1 MIGFNKP
8 YITGKE
14 FEYIQEAI
22 KIEKL
27 SGNGYFTKRCHEFF
41 EKRYRFKKCLLT
53 HSATAALEMAALLI
67 DIKPGD
73 EVIIP
78 SYTFVST
85 ANAFL
90 LRGAKIVFADSN
102 EKNPNI
108 DVEHVRRLI
117 TKKTK
122 AIVVVHYAG
131 VACDMDPIMEM
142 ANANNIF
149 VIEDAAQ
156 AIESFYKGRPLG
168 GIGHLAAFSFHETK
182 NIISG
187 EGGMLVV
194 NDDRFLERSEIMWEK
209 GTNRAAF
216 SRGEV
221 RKYEWVDI
229 GSSFLPSEITAAFLL
244 AQLEK
249 IDFIQESRLGI
260 WNRYYQECVKLGSQ
274 IALPFID
281 DYATNNAH
289 IFYVL
294 AKSLEHR
301 DSIIQYLQA
310 NGIQAIFHY
319 LSLHRSP
326 MFFRTSEERPRLT
339 NADHFAE
346 CLIRLPLYINLSFH
360 AIETITLKLQAAVSI
375 NETRLI
381 S

>member
-14 FEYIQEAI
+14 FEYIKEAI

-41 EKRYRFKKCLLT
+41 EKRYGFKKALLT

-73 EVIIP
+73 EVIMP

-102 EKNPNI
+102 EWNPNI
-108 DVEHVRRLI
+108 AVNHVRQLI
-117 TKKTK
+117 TEKTK

-142 ANANNIF
+142 AKANNVF

-168 GIGHLAAFSFHETK
+168 GIGHLSAFSFHETK

-187 EGGMLVV
+187 EGGMLVI
-194 NDDRFLERSEIMWEK
+194 NDDRFLERSEIIWEK

-216 SRGEV
+216 SRREV

-244 AQLEK
+244 AQVEK
-249 IDFIQESRLGI
+249 IEFIQASRLRI
-260 WNRYYQECVKLGSQ
+260 WNQYYQACKNLETQ
-274 IALPFID
+274 ISLPFVD
-281 DYATNNAH
+281 EYASNNAH
-289 IFYVL
+289 IFYVV
-294 AKSLEHR
+294 AKSLAQR
-301 DSIIQYLQA
+301 DSIIQYLQG

-319 LSLHRSP
+319 LSLHNSP
-326 MFFRTSEERPRLT
+326 MFLGTSEDRPRLK
-339 NADHFAE
+339 NADRFAE
-346 CLIRLPLYINLSFH
+346 CLVRLPLYVDLPTNSV
-360 AIETITLKLQAAVSI
+360 ETIVANLHSAVKA
-375 NETRLI
+375 
-381 S
+381 